1 MLLTVAIIGGILC
14 SGCVAAPPIEA
25 PPPAPTPT
33 PSPSTQELKVHF
45 IDVGQGDSILI
56 DLGAT
61 EILID
66 GGDRSPGIAEYLK
79 GYVDQSIELFVATHP
94 HADHIGGLIAVLAHY
109 NVNTI
114 WLNGDTSTSQ
124 TYNDF
129 ISAVN
134 AEGTEIQIAKRGD
147 QIELENLLIDVLSPT
162 QPLTGSTNNKSIV
175 ILLSYGDIDFLFT
188 GDAEAEA
195 ELSMIN
201 ANLIQDIEILKVG
214 HHGSRTASSKEF
226 IEAAQPKVAIYMAGE
241 GNTYGNTYGHPHEET
256 IAVLHEFAAKIYGT
270 DICGTLI
277 VSTDGK
283 SYSIQT
289 ERQYAPHAPPI
300 VLPEEAEF
308 TLSNLSISPS
318 RPEIGE
324 TITISFDLINSGA
337 RQGTYTAVLK
347 VNGMETATKAITL
360 DAGESRSVSF
370 AVITESSGTYNI
382 EINGLEDTFEVAE
395 QEIKGALDVSASVKF
410 PTLGGGTQTLYA
422 TVTLDGQPVQ
432 RADVSI
438 TVYYKTVTRYFSGPL
453 TGPNG
458 KTQIMWSVGR
468 PRGGYT
474 VRIEV
479 VATYEGQ
486 IAKTTTGFYAP

>member
-1 MLLTVAIIGGILC
+1 MPTP
-14 SGCVAAPPIEA
+14 S
-25 PPPAPTPT
+25 PAPTPT
-33 PSPSTQELKVHF
+33 LPPFTQELKVHF

-56 DLGAT
+56 DLGVT
-61 EILID
+61 EILVD
-66 GGDRSPGIAEYLK
+66 GGDRSPGLAEYLK
-79 GYVDQSIELFVATHP
+79 DYVDESIELLVATHP

-109 NVNTI
+109 DVNTI

-134 AEGTEIQIAKRGD
+134 AEGAEIQIAKRGD

-195 ELSMIN
+195 ESSIIN

-214 HHGSRTASSKEF
+214 HHGSRTASSREF
-226 IEAAQPKVAIYMAGE
+226 IEAAQSKVAIYMAGE
-241 GNTYGNTYGHPHEET
+241 GNSYGHPHEET
-256 IAVLHEFAAKIYGT
+256 IAVLDEFGAEIYGT
-270 DICGTLI
+270 DICGTII

-289 ERQYAPHAPPI
+289 ERQCAPRAPPI
-300 VLPEEAEF
+300 VLPGLAEF

-318 RPEIGE
+318 KPEVGE
-324 TITISFDLINSGA
+324 TIIISFDIANSGG
-337 RQGTYTAVLK
+337 RQGTYTAILK
-347 VNGMETATKAITL
+347 VNGIKTATKNIAL

-370 AVITESSGTYNI
+370 IVTAESSGTYNI
-382 EINGLEDTFEVAE
+382 EIDGLKDAFEVAE
-395 QEIKGALDVSASVKF
+395 RETEGTLDVSASVKF

-432 RADVSI
+432 GADVSI

-453 TGPNG
+453 TGPDG

-479 VATYEGQ
+479 VATYKGQ
-486 IAKTTTGFYAP
+486 TAKTATGFYAP